1 MIRLLVRLPLVLAIV
16 LPIAWALAL
25 GSAPNPEAILSDGLE
40 RFRSAFPAD
49 AQCADVLGRAGG
61 GARWLLARMPDIGEG
76 RSELLR
82 AGVVTSA
89 LHVQATLRVL
99 PAFALLL
106 LSGIFAG
113 LALRERLRDH
123 EGYASPTA
131 AGLAQ
136 VAMGAGVFWLA
147 LFSASPLPVSHAWL
161 YGSSV
166 LTSLGGTLYVANLPL
181 RL

>member
-1 MIRLLVRLPLVLAIV
+1 MLAIA
-16 LPIAWALAL
+16 LPIAWAFAL
-25 GSAPNPEAILSDGLE
+25 GLAPNADAVLADGLE
-40 RFRSAFPAD
+40 QFRCAFPAD
-49 AQCADVLGRAGG
+49 AARTDVLGRASR
-61 GARWLLARMPDIGEG
+61 GARRLLARMPDLGEG

-82 AGVVTSA
+82 AGVLTSA
-89 LHVQATLRVL
+89 LHLEATLRVL

-106 LSGIFAG
+106 LSGVFAG

-131 AGLAQ
+131 AGLARIA
-136 VAMGAGVFWLA
+136 VGAGVFWLA
-147 LFSASPLPVSHAWL
+147 LFSASPLPASHAWL

-166 LTSLGGTLYVANLPL
+166 LTSLGGALYAANLPL